1 MFVSCL
7 SLKKLLHKIFFSTLH
22 NNDMKCI
29 RIFIKESKMLKIPT
43 ILLNK
48 NIKIEINSNNVSM
61 KNILNG
67 IKFSKNTLE
76 LCYVEKDGKSYYFCY
91 EC

>member
-48 NIKIEINSNNVSM
+48 NIKIEINSNNVSIYEEDM

-67 IKFSKNTLE
+67 IKFSINILE
-76 LCYVEKDGKSYYFCY
+76 FFSI
-91 EC
+91 